1 MGFLKP
7 HSSIIVYAMAVICHT
22 MSQTAAFVSTSGAI
36 HYYHTRSSHD
46 PLIVDSS
53 SSAVHL
59 PSLHATP
66 SDEEST
72 TQASSSSSSILQ
84 SDNNDMQTIGTQ
96 MILAAAKEAGA
107 TEPMIHID
115 WKADRIIVTVDV
127 NADESYSEDDYD
139 DDGMM
144 DEEEE
149 WEDVLYD
156 VDDGDDYIV
165 DEEELASLDFDD
177 LINDEN
183 EEDDAPSSNAIS
195 VPRIARQINEYLS
208 KDGEGSI
215 GHTIA
220 ELHEIEVTT
229 PEFDNVLRGR
239 LFQVY
244 KGFDVIVDHWEVKKQ
259 KKKTTKGSSETS
271 TGNDDDDDDVQKK
284 RVKTEG
290 KLVERDMEKNVTII
304 NVKGRNRKIN
314 NYKGRNKKSRM
325 I

>member
-1 MGFLKP
+1 
-7 HSSIIVYAMAVICHT
+7 
-22 MSQTAAFVSTSGAI
+22 
-36 HYYHTRSSHD
+36 
-46 PLIVDSS
+46 
-53 SSAVHL
+53 
-59 PSLHATP
+59 
-66 SDEEST
+66 
-72 TQASSSSSSILQ
+72 
-84 SDNNDMQTIGTQ
+84 
-96 MILAAAKEAGA
+96 MILAAAKDAGA

-127 NADESYSEDDYD
+127 NADESYSEYDDYD
-139 DDGMM
+139 SMM
-144 DEEEE
+144 DEEEEE

-165 DEEELASLDFDD
+165 DEEELASLDFDE
-177 LINDEN
+177 LIDEDDD
-183 EEDDAPSSNAIS
+183 EEDDDDALSSNAIS

-259 KKKTTKGSSETS
+259 KKKTTKGSSDMD
-271 TGNDDDDDDVQKK
+271 GGIDDDVQKI

-290 KLVERDMEKNVTII
+290 KLVERDTEKNVTITRGGI
-304 NVKGRNRKIN
+304 H
-314 NYKGRNKKSRM
+314 
-325 I
+325 

>member
-1 MGFLKP
+1 
-7 HSSIIVYAMAVICHT
+7 
-22 MSQTAAFVSTSGAI
+22 MSQTAAFVSRSGAI
-36 HYYHTRSSHD
+36 YYYHTRSSHD
-46 PLIVDSS
+46 PLAVDSS
-53 SSAVHL
+53 SSSVHL

-72 TQASSSSSSILQ
+72 TQASTSSSSSILR

-127 NADESYSEDDYD
+127 NADESYSEYDDYD
-139 DDGMM
+139 NSMM
-144 DEEEE
+144 DEEEEEE

-165 DEEELASLDFDD
+165 DEEELLASLDFDD
-177 LINDEN
+177 LLDDEN
-183 EEDDAPSSNAIS
+183 EEDDALSSNAIS

-229 PEFDNVLRGR
+229 PEFDN
-239 LFQVY
+239 
-244 KGFDVIVDHWEVKKQ
+244 
-259 KKKTTKGSSETS
+259 
-271 TGNDDDDDDVQKK
+271 
-284 RVKTEG
+284 
-290 KLVERDMEKNVTII
+290 
-304 NVKGRNRKIN
+304 
-314 NYKGRNKKSRM
+314 
-325 I
+325 

>member
-1 MGFLKP
+1 
-7 HSSIIVYAMAVICHT
+7 
-22 MSQTAAFVSTSGAI
+22 
-36 HYYHTRSSHD
+36 
-46 PLIVDSS
+46 
-53 SSAVHL
+53 
-59 PSLHATP
+59 
-66 SDEEST
+66 
-72 TQASSSSSSILQ
+72 
-84 SDNNDMQTIGTQ
+84 

-127 NADESYSEDDYD
+127 NADESYSEYDDYD
-139 DDGMM
+139 SMM

-177 LINDEN
+177 LINDEQDN
-183 EEDDAPSSNAIS
+183 EDDDAPSNAIS

-259 KKKTTKGSSETS
+259 KKKTTKGSSDMDG
-271 TGNDDDDDDVQKK
+271 GNDDDDDDDDDVQKK

-304 NVKGRNRKIN
+304 NVKGRNKKIKN
-314 NYKGRNKKSRM
+314 DLIESVELPKAKREKGVK
-325 I
+325 